1 MGFISQ
7 IFNPP
12 KPPPAPDYKGAAQAQ
27 GAANVETAIVEGTMN
42 RPDVYSPYDITTWT
56 NIGTADKPRF
66 EAQYTLRPEYE
77 SQRAKQAQIGGQYLD
92 VAGQRLGE
100 LPSGQFS
107 LASLPAYQSTIDT
120 SGFTPLATTDDLS
133 DYAARSETDY
143 FNRAMARLQPQMEM
157 EKTQLHTQLI
167 NSGLPVGSVAY
178 NTEMDSLNY
187 RHQDQLRDLSQS
199 AISEGQRMR
208 QGLAGEAQS
217 MRQSQLAE
225 ATMMQQMQ
233 NQARQAAL
241 ADALLERRLPME
253 ELATLTGS
261 PSIGAAGLGTATT
274 GLNVPGVSIAPPPIF
289 GAAQAQGA
297 DAMGRYQGA
306 LSAYGQRMNMLGQ
319 LGGAAIGAYGSM
331 NTPVA

>member
-1 MGFISQ
+1 
-7 IFNPP
+7 
-12 KPPPAPDYKGAAQAQ
+12 
-27 GAANVETAIVEGTMN
+27 
-42 RPDVYSPYDITTWT
+42 
-56 NIGTADKPRF
+56 
-66 EAQYTLRPEYE
+66 
-77 SQRAKQAQIGGQYLD
+77 
-92 VAGQRLGE
+92 
-100 LPSGQFS
+100 
-107 LASLPAYQSTIDT
+107 
-120 SGFTPLATTDDLS
+120 
-133 DYAARSETDY
+133 
-143 FNRAMARLQPQMEM
+143 
-157 EKTQLHTQLI
+157 
-167 NSGLPVGSVAY
+167 
-178 NTEMDSLNY
+178 
-187 RHQDQLRDLSQS
+187 
-199 AISEGQRMR
+199 MR
-208 QGLAGEAQS
+208 TGLAGEAQS
-217 MRQSQLAE
+217 MLQAQLAE